1 MYFRR
6 SRAVSTPLVPDPW
19 KLNTLKKLV
28 LYFYKHFL
36 YKRWAQLAQT
46 VKDPNH
52 FAVSISEHW
61 FVEKKSFQ
69 KVFHI
74 QAGSG
79 TEPNKFGSEARIL
92 SIMKPYHTF
101 LKNPFPPF
109 LFSTTI
115 TYFKKTFSQL
125 QKTWILLMTEMSSL
139 ISVTSSFMSA
149 SRSSAR
155 WISLQK
161 NSHSKTTF
169 KVVLARKDKN
179 LSWSG
184 YFSRRSWG

>member
-1 MYFRR
+1 M
-6 SRAVSTPLVPDPW
+6 
-19 KLNTLKKLV
+19 
-28 LYFYKHFL
+28 
-36 YKRWAQLAQT
+36 WAQLAQT

-109 LFSTTI
+109 LFSTMI

-125 QKTWILLMTEMSSL
+125 Q
-139 ISVTSSFMSA
+139 
-149 SRSSAR
+149 
-155 WISLQK
+155 
-161 NSHSKTTF
+161 
-169 KVVLARKDKN
+169 
-179 LSWSG
+179 
-184 YFSRRSWG
+184 